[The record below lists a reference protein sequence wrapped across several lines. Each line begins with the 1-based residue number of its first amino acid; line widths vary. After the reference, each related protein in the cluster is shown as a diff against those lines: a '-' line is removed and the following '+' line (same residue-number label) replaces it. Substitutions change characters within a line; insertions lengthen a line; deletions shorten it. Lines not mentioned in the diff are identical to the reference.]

1 MNGRQHRFRFG
12 RRQTRP
18 VTNDHLESVLSQ
30 RLETPAADVS
40 FEEAVLGRVEAHRP
54 FLGKTERKRVRWV
67 RMSIIGL
74 ALGLFASG
82 AIGVRAGLLPFGE
95 QAGPVSHI
103 VQTAQTESVQQV
115 QSVAHWRDAA
125 LAKFASIKERQ
136 RHARNNAPVRCND
149 DFSRASITSASTP
162 DTPRKQGVCIGFS
175 MQKPVDAIEETPAA
189 RSVRYIVFG
198 DGLALPI
205 AGSGNA
211 SAPTQQVQIKR
222 WPSGVQDNLTNF
234 GLEGSSELSAIDV
247 LPPWYSADVVRLPQS
262 TGSGP
267 RALTD
272 QRLVLPHQLP
282 H

>member
-1 MNGRQHRFRFG
+1 M
-12 RRQTRP
+12 
-18 VTNDHLESVLSQ
+18 V
-30 RLETPAADVS
+30 A
-40 FEEAVLGRVEAHRP
+40 
-54 FLGKTERKRVRWV
+54 RW
-67 RMSIIGL
+67 SDC
-74 ALGLFASG
+74 
-82 AIGVRAGLLPFGE
+82 
-95 QAGPVSHI
+95 
-103 VQTAQTESVQQV
+103 
-115 QSVAHWRDAA
+115 RDAA
-125 LAKFASIKERQ
+125 RRGQLSHADLVQLLEAQAAVNHWARINRWLPLLLERGVGLGERKGSLIAIASIKERQ